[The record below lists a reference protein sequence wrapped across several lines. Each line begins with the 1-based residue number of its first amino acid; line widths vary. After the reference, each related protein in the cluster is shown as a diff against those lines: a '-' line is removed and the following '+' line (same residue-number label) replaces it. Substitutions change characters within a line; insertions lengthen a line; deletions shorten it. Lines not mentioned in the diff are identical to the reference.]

1 MLIKAKLL
9 QIPPKKCSQKRW
21 KKSKYAAE
29 TYFAEHQIEDGIFVV
44 DMYMTTKILIK
55 RFFTDGKNYI
65 IYDVFDEK
73 WNKRICNPYGSPEF
87 ECINE
92 KLSEEELE
100 ILGISRW
107 YYADKPDRL
116 ADALCDFTSRIN
128 AEKRRKYEKSR
139 MKKISGMVSE
149 ARNITERQK
158 EDFASWLIKDIWPHI
173 AMYEP
178 KGDRTYNKI
187 TCTICG
193 HKFRRKKIKHRQELE
208 CPHCHEK
215 LTACRA
221 GWNGMTREKGNFAY
235 FNKIDG
241 GFTLMGLEVRREIN
255 NEGEHQ
261 WDTRQFALH
270 HYKDGKTEEL
280 YYANS
285 YYAWW
290 KRAKYP
296 IGDDFTVW
304 PESVTNTFGSKGF
317 KNIDFTKDVKKPFII
332 LNAADDPVVQK
343 MCRFG
348 LTNLAAYE
356 PKKERAKTFH
366 EYTGIDQNYVTMFRK
381 HNYGMP
387 VAESIAKLKS
397 AFKTKGNYN
406 EEQVEKIAAL
416 GSFGAVSVEE
426 ISKYMT
432 DVKFINYLTKQ
443 KELTRRH
450 TDSLISLYIDYRTM
464 ARRLVEHNNIV
475 IDMSQSIN
483 AFPRNIVEAHDFMSK
498 RAKMLKSKIQ
508 NEQLLKRY
516 EEYTN
521 IKIRSKE
528 LLIVH
533 PKSKEDFVAE
543 GAAMHHCVGTHPAY
557 MEKQATGKYMTV
569 FIRKKDHPEKS
580 YHTATFDIS
589 GQGVRLVCCYAAYN
603 KKATKEVMTFV
614 EKYRKI
620 VEKTLAGEGVK
631 GAA

>member
-9 QIPPKKCSQKRW
+9 QIPPQKCSVKKR
-21 KKSKYAAE
+21 KKKHGLGDELYL
-29 TYFAEHQIEDGIFVV
+29 AEHQIVDGIFVA
-44 DMYMTTKILIK
+44 DMYMTPQILRK

-65 IYDVFDEK
+65 MYDVLERD
-73 WNKRICNPYGSPEF
+73 WNQRICNAYGYAGF
-87 ECINE
+87 DCINE
-92 KLSEEELE
+92 ALSEEEMEFLDVGGW
-100 ILGISRW
+100 LYNGQQ
-107 YYADKPDRL
+107 DRL
-116 ADALCDFTSRIN
+116 ADALHNFTSRIN
-128 AEKRRKYEKSR
+128 ANKRMLYENNR
-139 MKKISGMVSE
+139 INKINGMVTE
-149 ARNITERQK
+149 AEDLTEEQIASFK
-158 EDFASWLIKDIWPHI
+158 SWLVKDVWPHI
-173 AMYEP
+173 AMFEP
-178 KGDRTYNKI
+178 KGKKTYNKI
-187 TCTICG
+187 TCTVCG

-241 GFTLMGLEVRREIN
+241 GFTLMGLEIRREIN

-261 WDTRQFALH
+261 WDTRPFALH

-332 LNAADDPVVQK
+332 LNVADDPVVQR

-387 VAESIAKLKS
+387 VAEKITKLKN

-416 GSFGAVSVEE
+416 GSFGAVSVEA

-432 DVKFINYLTKQ
+432 DVKFINYFTKQ

-450 TDSLISLYIDYRTM
+450 TDSLISLYTDYRTM
-464 ARRLVEHNNIV
+464 AKRLAEHNNIV
-475 IDMSQSIN
+475 VDMSQSIN
-483 AFPRNIVEAHDFMSK
+483 AFPRNIVEAHDFMAE
-498 RAKMLKSKIQ
+498 RAKVLKTKIQ
-508 NEQLLKRY
+508 DEQLLKRY

-521 IKIRSKE
+521 IKIKSKE
-528 LLIVH
+528 LLVVH
-533 PKSKEDFVAE
+533 PKSKKDFVAE
-543 GAAMHHCVGTHPAY
+543 GAAMHHCVGTHPSY
-557 MEKQATGKYMTV
+557 MENQEAGKYMTI

-589 GQGVRLVCCYAAYN
+589 DSVVRLVCCYAAYN
-603 KKATKEVMTFV
+603 KTATAEVKKFV
-614 EKYRKI
+614 ERYMNI
-620 VEKTLAGEGVK
+620 VQKTLK
-631 GAA
+631 GRVAA